1 MGSLADS
8 KTRASFSSLTK
19 LSCYAPCM
27 IRNIAFLLLFPAL
40 ALADFA
46 EDFKKTRAKKDHA
59 AMVAFLDA
67 AAKTEADNPEYYALA
82 SNYWWSFAGEI
93 NLSTKPAAKGE
104 PSIHD
109 KDSGEEVG
117 SISTNGDLDPSLRKK
132 AVDLTGTGFAKFP
145 RRLDIGLGHAHVR
158 LKTGDA
164 KGAVATLRQ
173 ILKLAATPGTEFLW
187 SGNAPLPGPPGEFLP
202 EAIQGYTAPLFQA
215 ETEESDALC
224 KELLDATVATF
235 PDHPYAYNLLAAL
248 ADAKGDKEESY
259 RFLKLAAEKAP
270 EDVLIL
276 NNLADAHR
284 DRGKKAEAIAVY
296 EKIIALEPDG
306 EAAAAAKEALET
318 MEKEKK

>member
-1 MGSLADS
+1 
-8 KTRASFSSLTK
+8 
-19 LSCYAPCM
+19 M
-27 IRNIAFLLLFPAL
+27 IRLVPALLLFPAL
-40 ALADFA
+40 AFADFA
-46 EDFKKTRAKKDHA
+46 EDFQKTRGTKDHA
-59 AMVAFLDA
+59 AMVDFLDA
-67 AAKTEADNPEYYALA
+67 AAKSEADNPDYYALA

-104 PSIHD
+104 PSIRD

-158 LKTGDA
+158 FKTGDA

-187 SGNAPLPGPPGEFLP
+187 TGNAALPGPVDELLP
-202 EAIQGYTAPLFQA
+202 KAIQGYTAPLFQA
-215 ETEESDALC
+215 ETDESDALC

-248 ADAKGDKEESY
+248 ADAKGDKDGSY

-270 EDVLIL
+270 EDRLIL
-276 NNLADAHR
+276 SNLADAHR
-284 DRGKKAEAIAVY
+284 DRGKKAEAIAAY
-296 EKIIALEPDG
+296 EKIIGLDPDG
-306 EAAAAAKEALET
+306 EAAAVAKEALRLLRDDKDKGE
-318 MEKEKK
+318 

>member
-1 MGSLADS
+1 
-8 KTRASFSSLTK
+8 
-19 LSCYAPCM
+19 M
-27 IRNIAFLLLFPAL
+27 IRTIAFLLAPAL

-46 EDFKKTRAKKDHA
+46 EEFQKTRGTKDHA
-59 AMVAFLDA
+59 AMVKLLEA
-67 AAKTEADNPEYYALA
+67 AAKTEADNPDYYALA

-104 PSIHD
+104 PSIRD
-109 KDSGEEVG
+109 LETNEEVG

-132 AVDLTGTGFAKFP
+132 AVALTGTGLAKFP

-158 LKTGDA
+158 FKTGDA

-173 ILKLAATPGTEFLW
+173 LLKLAATPGTEFLW
-187 SGNAPLPGPPGEFLP
+187 TRNAALPGPVDEVLP
-202 EAIQGYTAPLFQA
+202 EAIQGYTAPLFRA
-215 ETEESDALC
+215 ETDESDALC

-248 ADAKGDKEESY
+248 ADAKGDKDGSY

-276 NNLADAHR
+276 SNLADAHR
-284 DRGKKAEAIAVY
+284 DRGHLADAAKVY
-296 EKIIALEPDG
+296 RTIIGLDPDG
-306 EAAAAAKEALET
+306 EAAAAAKEGLKAIET
-318 MEKEKK
+318 E